1 MEKEDTNT
9 KVNTEEKVEDVSQ
22 KSSENT
28 KQHTQKDKNKSNSKE
43 NSSEEKKN
51 NSEKTKLESEKKE
64 RNSEKEDKKELSK
77 EEKLKQDLDAQK
89 DKYLRLFAEFE
100 NYKRRTSKERL
111 ELFKTA
117 SQELMQVMLPVLD
130 DFDRALKEI
139 KKSEDD
145 SLVQGVELIN
155 NKFRETLK
163 SKGLE
168 PMAVKAGD
176 TFDADLHEAVTQIP
190 APDKSMKGKIVD
202 VVEKGYTLG
211 NKIIRFPKVV
221 TGK

>member
-1 MEKEDTNT
+1 MKKSEDKIKDKEDI
-9 KVNTEEKVEDVSQ
+9 KTEEQNKSKKSKSDIASENGEASKEQQENVEKSDGSDNSNNENENAETKQELSREEQLEEDV
-22 KSSENT
+22 K
-28 KQHTQKDKNKSNSKE
+28 
-43 NSSEEKKN
+43 
-51 NSEKTKLESEKKE
+51 
-64 RNSEKEDKKELSK
+64 
-77 EEKLKQDLDAQK
+77 AQK

-117 SQELMQVMLPVLD
+117 SQDLMQVMLPVLD

-139 KKSEDD
+139 KKSEDE
-145 SLVQGVELIN
+145 SLVQGVELIS
-155 NKFRETLK
+155 NKLRETLK

-168 PMAVKAGD
+168 PMLVSPGD

-211 NKIIRFPKVV
+211 KKIIRFPKVV